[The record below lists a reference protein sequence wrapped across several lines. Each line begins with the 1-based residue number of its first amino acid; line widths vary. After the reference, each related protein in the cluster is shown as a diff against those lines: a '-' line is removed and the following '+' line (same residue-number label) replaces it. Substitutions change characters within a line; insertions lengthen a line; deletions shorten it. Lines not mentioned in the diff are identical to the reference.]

1 MPVITSPWQMVMV
14 SERYTTV
21 CFQCVLLLLRNCVEM
36 SAMGIVDKRIKFALA
51 AQIEMTPSCPAI
63 LVHWEI
69 SLGRLCIGPRRLQS
83 QVLTLGLWRTTLA
96 YGRL

>member
-21 CFQCVLLLLRNCVEM
+21 CFQCVLLLLRKCVEM
-36 SAMGIVDKRIKFALA
+36 SAMHIVNKRIKSALA
-51 AQIEMTPSCPAI
+51 AQIEMIPSCPAN

-69 SLGRLCIGPRRLQS
+69 SLGCQCVGLRRLQS
-83 QVLTLGLWRTTLA
+83 QKLTLGSWRTTLA
-96 YGRL
+96 YDRL